1 MIGRLSGTVAEIGA
15 DFAVIDCAGVGYVAQ
30 CSARTLGALPPVGG
44 AARLLVETLV
54 RQDEIRLLGF
64 ADRAERDW
72 YRLLVTVQGVGP
84 RTALSVL
91 SVLTADELLAAVA
104 SGDKASIARAEG
116 VGPKLAARVA
126 AELKDRAGAMFLG
139 ALAGAPRAGAAGE
152 STGESAGDS
161 MGEAMGKAANDA
173 ISALVNLGYR
183 QAEAFGAVAQAAQ
196 SLGRR
201 ATLDALI
208 KAGLKELGR

>member
-1 MIGRLSGTVAEIGA
+1 MIARLSGTLAEIGA
-15 DFAVIDCAGVGYVAQ
+15 DFAVVDCGGVGYLAQ
-30 CSARTLGALPPVGG
+30 CSARTLAALPPVGG

-64 ADRAERDW
+64 SDRAERDW
-72 YRLLVTVQGVGP
+72 YKLLVTVQGVGP
-84 RTALSVL
+84 RTALAIL
-91 SVLTADELLAAVA
+91 SALAPEELTRAVA
-104 SGDKASIARAEG
+104 AGDKASIARAEG

-139 ALAGAPRAGAAGE
+139 ALGQAKPGAAE
-152 STGESAGDS
+152 PSPA
-161 MGEAMGKAANDA
+161 EAMGRAANEA

-196 SLGRR
+196 ALGQR
-201 ATLDALI
+201 ATLDALV
-208 KAGLKELGR
+208 KAGLKELSAR